1 MPNENRPRSILI
13 FEYVPDT
20 GKLGGRRRCVLERA
34 VEHLDMLA
42 WVRRLEDEW
51 RPGRYRI
58 EFRDHR
64 NVLVRGGVRAVTV
77 RPPRY

>member
-1 MPNENRPRSILI
+1 MPNENRPQSILI
-13 FEYVPDT
+13 FEYLRDS
-20 GKLGGRRRCVLERA
+20 GKLGGRRRCVEEHA
-34 VEHLDMLA
+34 VDRLDMRR
-42 WVRRLEDEW
+42 WVEYLVEEW

-77 RPPRY
+77 RARR